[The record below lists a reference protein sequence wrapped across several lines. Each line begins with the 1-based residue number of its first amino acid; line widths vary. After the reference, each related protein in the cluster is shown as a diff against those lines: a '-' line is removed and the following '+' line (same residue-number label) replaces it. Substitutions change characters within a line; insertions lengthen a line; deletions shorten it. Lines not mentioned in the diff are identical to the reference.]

1 MLIILERGKKPHQML
16 VLDRSFSTRQA
27 MLSVTNMIYLSN
39 HKEETEE
46 KPTTP

>member
-1 MLIILERGKKPHQML
+1 MLITLERGKNTPNVCL
-16 VLDRSFSTRQA
+16 RSFSTRQA

-46 KPTTP
+46 KPPTP